1 LSTLYIRLPSRAAT
15 NLTAEGLT
23 RPCPYALVQGKT
35 VTQQGNA
42 PLRELSGQIAKA
54 KCVVLLLAAVDV
66 TLLRVKV
73 PPLSPARLKA
83 ALPNLAEEHL
93 IGDPADCA
101 FIAGN
106 SADGLRS
113 VAVTQHSWLELL
125 NRTLTGYGAKQI
137 SALPSQL
144 CLPADADNPAAAVA
158 QYGNC
163 ADLTLRLS
171 DHEAIGLTVNAAGQ
185 DNIEHIVIDS
195 LSAAAP
201 ASQVTLY
208 VPQESLPAYLEA
220 IGNRVNQRILAAP
233 DNWTHW
239 ISGAASTTLDMMAE
253 QRNRNAATFDWL
265 AWRWPLALA
274 AAVLAVNIAAL
285 NFGWLHMKREADS
298 LRTALFQTYKSAY
311 PNETV
316 IIDPIAQMNQKIAA
330 AKHSSG
336 QAAPDDFVPLIA
348 SFGEAWTTIAAAN
361 SPAIAGFEYHDHAL
375 FVRLKPGGSNAPTEQ
390 IKAALALRKLT
401 LEISTAQSA
410 GAVWEIRSS
419 K

>member
-1 LSTLYIRLPSRAAT
+1 M
-15 NLTAEGLT
+15 
-23 RPCPYALVQGKT
+23 
-35 VTQQGNA
+35 
-42 PLRELSGQIAKA
+42 
-54 KCVVLLLAAVDV
+54 LLLAAADV
-66 TLLRVKV
+66 TLLRVKI

-101 FIAGN
+101 YVAGN
-106 SADGLRS
+106 SADGLRT
-113 VAVTQHSWLELL
+113 VAVTQRSWLELL
-125 NRTLTGYGAKQI
+125 NRTLSGYGAKQI

-144 CLPADADNPAAAVA
+144 CVPAGTDNPVAAVG

-171 DHEAIGLTVNAAGQ
+171 EHEAIGLTVNAAGQ
-185 DNIEHIVIDS
+185 DNIAHEVIDT
-195 LSAAAP
+195 LSAVVP
-201 ASQVTLY
+201 AVQITLY
-208 VPQESLPAYLEA
+208 VPQESLHAYLEA
-220 IGNRVNQRILAAP
+220 IGNSGNQRILASP

-239 ISGAASTTLDMMAE
+239 ISGAAATTLDMMTE
-253 QRNRNAATFDWL
+253 QRNRNATNFDWL

-274 AAVLAVNIAAL
+274 AAMLAVNIAAL

-316 IIDPIAQMNQKIAA
+316 IIDPIAQMKQKISA

-348 SFGEAWTTIAAAN
+348 SFGEAWTTTAAAN
-361 SPAIAGFEYHDHAL
+361 SPVIAGFEYHDHAL
-375 FVRLKPGGSNAPTEQ
+375 FVRLKSGASNAPTEQ

-401 LEISTAQSA
+401 LKTSTAQSA
-410 GAVWEIRSS
+410 GVVWEIRSS